1 MLIDSWKKFIK
12 SVRFFFPIILIN
24 YLMECAYIYTDKL
37 FPITRV
43 TGVVTSNK
51 NFIERVNKQN
61 LLMCIIISI
70 IFILISAFIEVYILL
85 IIKESINNNKIDY
98 KSQFKKSFSYY
109 PRYIV
114 LGIIMLFI
122 TLGLTLISFVLGF
135 NLPFLII
142 IGILLVLFLSIIM
155 TPCGPY
161 LVYVNS
167 SVDDGLYKGMSI
179 GKKYFWSILLLI
191 ILRGAVYIDIKI
203 EFIDYIQS
211 LIVAFINTYIFLFSM
226 NICKKELESHI
237 D

>member
-12 SVRFFFPIILIN
+12 SVKFFIPIILVN
-24 YLMECAYIYTDKL
+24 YLIECAYIYTDKL
-37 FPITRV
+37 YPIARV
-43 TGVVTSNK
+43 AGVVTSNR

-70 IFILISAFIEVYILL
+70 IFILISNFIEVYILL

-109 PRYIV
+109 PRYIG

-122 TLGLTLISFVLGF
+122 TSGLLLMSAVLGLS
-135 NLPFLII
+135 LPFLTL
-142 IGILLVLFLSIIM
+142 IGILLSLFLSIIM

-167 SVDDGLYKGMSI
+167 SVTDGLYKGISI
-179 GKKYFWSILLLI
+179 GKKFFWSILLLI
-191 ILRGAVYIDIKI
+191 ILRGVVYADINI
-203 EFIDYIQS
+203 EFIHYIQS

-226 NICKKELESHI
+226 NICKKELES
-237 D
+237 DVD